1 LALALLM
8 RKPHQLAALMLVPTQ
23 QQQLVMAKAFQEVML
38 QTSVFTIPGLY
49 QEEAIDQTLPVVAA

>member
-1 LALALLM
+1 
-8 RKPHQLAALMLVPTQ
+8 MLVPTQ